1 MENAEL
7 KDVGIGDVFKKNGLK
22 NLGEKAQEM
31 VQKKADKMKEKQ
43 DMKGQTDFD
52 NIKEEVNAS
61 TSANNWYMMF
71 APVIGFI
78 IQPAIILLALDIKE
92 EQLQIIKVTLIGSA
106 IGLVLTIL
114 LVMISFKDGINK
126 SVLSV
131 YRHFFTKKEVSDV
144 KVKHIIQENERLKV
158 ELENA
163 KNDKDEL
170 YQFRLKEAVEV
181 EIKKRSNNNQ

>member
-1 MENAEL
+1 MENEEL
-7 KDVGIGDVFKKNGLK
+7 KDVGFVDVIKKDGIK
-22 NLGEKAQEM
+22 NLGKKAHEI

-43 DMKGQTDFD
+43 DIKGQNDFD
-52 NIKEEVNAS
+52 DIKEEVNSS

-106 IGLVLTIL
+106 IGLVLTIF

-144 KVKHIIQENERLKV
+144 KVKHIIQENERLKI
-158 ELENA
+158 ELENT
-163 KNDKDEL
+163 KTDKEEL
-170 YQFRLKEAVEV
+170 YQFRLKEAVEQ
-181 EIKKRSNNNQ
+181 EIKKRSDNK